1 MALRTLIL
9 GAAAELLV
17 AGCSKSVT
25 APTTP
30 RVCYY
35 DSKQKD
41 GTWKFTEVAAN
52 QKQIEN
58 CAVELERMR
67 LRFLRMGGSNREIVG
82 SYQGEFI
89 FLQDEGVFFARR
101 YDGVRYL
108 ALRRYGGRL
117 VVPGIIQD
125 APEPAS

>member
-1 MALRTLIL
+1 MTALRTMIL
-9 GAAAELLV
+9 AAAAGLALV
-17 AGCSKSVT
+17 GCTKSVT

-35 DSKQKD
+35 ASEQKD
-41 GTWKFTEVAAN
+41 GTWLFTEVATN

-67 LRFLRMGGSNREIVG
+67 LRFLRMGGSNSEIVG

-89 FLQDEGVFFARR
+89 FLQQEGVFFSPTFN
-101 YDGVRYL
+101 GIRYL
-108 ALRRYGGRL
+108 ALRRYDGKL
-117 VVPGIIQD
+117 IMPGAIQEG
-125 APEPAS
+125 P